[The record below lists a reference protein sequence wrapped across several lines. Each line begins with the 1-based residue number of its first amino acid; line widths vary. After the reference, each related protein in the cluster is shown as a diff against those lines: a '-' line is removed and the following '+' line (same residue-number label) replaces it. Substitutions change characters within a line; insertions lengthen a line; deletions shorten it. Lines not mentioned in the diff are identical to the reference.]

1 MPLSKYNAAFG
12 GKKGSAAKAHAAM
25 AKEYGPEKGEG
36 VFYAMKNKRM
46 KSHMPSGATQS
57 PKGDIGEM
65 RQKEAG
71 TMKGFKDAGPVK
83 KTAGKFGS
91 LTVNAAKDG
100 AIS

>member
-1 MPLSKYNAAFG
+1 MGADLARARAGQKTKTG
-12 GKKGSAAKAHAAM
+12 MSAAKL
-25 AKEYGPEKGEG
+25 ED
-36 VFYAMKNKRM
+36 FAMKP
-46 KSHMPSGATQS
+46 KSHMPSGAGQS

-91 LTVNAAKDG
+91 LTVNAAKNAPIG
-100 AIS
+100 